1 MFSLKVSKFVAYK
14 LHLYTTIL
22 KHKLIPFLFLACL
35 FACWIPVVDSPI
47 ALVAGLLFAH
57 FLKNPFPN
65 QTAKATKQLLKVAV
79 VGLGF
84 GLNLQMAISASQ
96 NGIGLVVSSIF
107 LTLAGGLFLGKILKV
122 ENKLAQLISV
132 GTAICGGSAIAA
144 FSPVIDADNSD
155 ISVSLGVVFLLNSV
169 ALLVFPV
176 LGHFFNLS
184 PQDFGM
190 WVAVAI
196 HDTSSVVGA
205 AESFSDESLKIATT
219 LKLVRALWIIPLV
232 LLSVLVSKFCTKNK
246 VEEHDSAKE
255 NLSEQLTKNDKSK
268 KIPPKITIPYFIGLF
283 VVAILINT
291 YIPFVTEYSPYL
303 VWIAKKLLVTTL
315 FLIGLSLS
323 IEKIKKVG
331 WRPLALGVTLW
342 ILISVGSLLVIL

>member
-1 MFSLKVSKFVAYK
+1 MKKQIIP
-14 LHLYTTIL
+14 IL
-22 KHKLIPFLFLACL
+22 FIACLLACWL
-35 FACWIPVVDSPI
+35 PFVNSPI
-47 ALVAGLLFAH
+47 ALVTGLLFAH
-57 FLKNPFPN
+57 FLKNPFPD

-107 LTLAGGLFLGKILKV
+107 LTLGIGLFLGKILKV
-122 ENKLAQLISV
+122 ENKLTQLISV

-144 FSPVIDADNSD
+144 FSPVIDADNAD

-169 ALLVFPV
+169 ALIIFPV

-205 AESFSDESLKIATT
+205 AETFSDESLKIATT

-232 LLSVLVSKFCTKNK
+232 LLSVLITKFYVKSEKSNSESEKANSEENNKTKK
-246 VEEHDSAKE
+246 TS
-255 NLSEQLTKNDKSK
+255 
-268 KIPPKITIPYFIGLF
+268 PKIKIPYFIGLF
-283 VVAILINT
+283 VVAIVINT
-291 YIPFVTEYSPYL
+291 YVPFVAEYSPYL
-303 VWIAKKLLVTTL
+303 VWVAKKLLVTTL

-331 WRPLALGVTLW
+331 WRPLVLGVSLW
-342 ILISVGSLLVIL
+342 ILISVGSILVIL

>member
-1 MFSLKVSKFVAYK
+1 M
-14 LHLYTTIL
+14 
-22 KHKLIPFLFLACL
+22 KHKLVPTLFLACL
-35 FACWIPVVDSPI
+35 LACWFPFVSSPI

-57 FLKNPFPN
+57 FLKNPFPE
-65 QTAKATKQLLKVAV
+65 QTAKATKKLLKVAV

-84 GLNLQMAISASQ
+84 GLNLHTAISASQ

-107 LTLAGGLFLGKILKV
+107 LTLLGGVLIGKFLKV

-155 ISVSLGVVFLLNSV
+155 ISVSLGVVFLLNSL
-169 ALLVFPV
+169 ALLIFPV
-176 LGHFFNLS
+176 LGRFFNLS

-205 AESFSDESLKIATT
+205 AQAFSDESLKIATT

-232 LLSVLVSKFCTKNK
+232 LLSVLVAKIYNKN
-246 VEEHDSAKE
+246 EETEVNSQIFNKDEEEEKE
-255 NLSEQLTKNDKSK
+255 KPKSNMQKDAEDNWNPINIERRRKEQQEKQKSK
-268 KIPPKITIPYFIGLF
+268 KPISKIKIPYFIGLF
-283 VVAILINT
+283 VIAILINT
-291 YIPFVTEYSPYL
+291 YIPLVSQFSPQI
-303 VWIAKKLLVTTL
+303 VWVDRK
-315 FLIGLSLS
+315 
-323 IEKIKKVG
+323 
-331 WRPLALGVTLW
+331 
-342 ILISVGSLLVIL
+342 SVV

>member
-1 MFSLKVSKFVAYK
+1 M
-14 LHLYTTIL
+14 
-22 KHKLIPFLFLACL
+22 
-35 FACWIPVVDSPI
+35 ACWLPFVNSPI

-57 FLKNPFPN
+57 FLKNPFPT

-84 GLNLQMAISASQ
+84 GLNVEMAISAGQ
-96 NGIGLVVSSIF
+96 NGIGLVIGSIF
-107 LTLAGGLFLGKILKV
+107 FTLGVGLFLGKMLKV
-122 ENKLAQLISV
+122 ENKLAQLITV

-169 ALLVFPV
+169 ALLLFPV

-190 WVAVAI
+190 WAAIAI

-205 AESFSDESLKIATT
+205 AATFSEESLKIATT

-232 LLSVLVSKFCTKNK
+232 LLSVLVSKFYAKNE
-246 VEEHDSAKE
+246 VDNEVDNELETE
-255 NLSEQLTKNDKSK
+255 NLVENNKSK
-268 KIPPKITIPYFIGLF
+268 KTKKSSPKITIPYFIGLF

-291 YIPFVTEYSPYL
+291 YIPIVTEYSPYL
-303 VWIAKKLLVTTL
+303 VWVAKKLLVTTL

-331 WRPLALGVTLW
+331 WRPLVLGVTLW

>member
-1 MFSLKVSKFVAYK
+1 MKSKIVP
-14 LHLYTTIL
+14 IL
-22 KHKLIPFLFLACL
+22 FFACLLACWL
-35 FACWIPVVDSPI
+35 PFVSSPI

-57 FLKNPFPN
+57 FLKNPFPD

-84 GLNLQMAISASQ
+84 GLNLQTAISASQ

-107 LTLAGGLFLGKILKV
+107 LTLLGGLLIGKLLKV

-155 ISVSLGVVFLLNSV
+155 ISVSLGVVFLLNSL
-169 ALLVFPV
+169 ALLIFPV
-176 LGHFFNLS
+176 LGHFFSLS

-205 AESFSDESLKIATT
+205 AQTFSDESLKIATT

-232 LLSVLVSKFCTKNK
+232 LLSVLVAKFYTKDKGIATKNQNLD
-246 VEEHDSAKE
+246 EEKE
-255 NLSEQLTKNDKSK
+255 KSK
-268 KIPPKITIPYFIGLF
+268 KPTSKINIPYFIGFF
-283 VVAILINT
+283 VIAILINT
-291 YIPFVTEYSPYL
+291 YIPLVSQFSPQI
-303 VWIAKKLLVTTL
+303 VWVSKKLLVTTL

-323 IEKIKKVG
+323 IEKIRKVG
-331 WRPLALGVTLW
+331 WRPLALGVILW
-342 ILISVGSLLVIL
+342 VLISVGSFLVIV

>member
-1 MFSLKVSKFVAYK
+1 M
-14 LHLYTTIL
+14 
-22 KHKLIPFLFLACL
+22 LIPILFFVCL
-35 FACWIPVVDSPI
+35 LACWIPAVNSPT

-57 FLKNPFPN
+57 FLKNPFPE
-65 QTAKATKQLLKVAV
+65 QTAKATKQLLKIAV

-107 LTLAGGLFLGKILKV
+107 LTLGIGLFLGKILKV

-169 ALLVFPV
+169 ALLIFPV

-205 AESFSDESLKIATT
+205 AAAFSDESMKIATT

-232 LLSVLVSKFCTKNK
+232 LLSILVSKFYVKNE
-246 VEEHDSAKE
+246 VEENTNSEKE
-255 NLSEQLTKNDKSK
+255 NSSENNKPK
-268 KIPPKITIPYFIGLF
+268 KATPKITIPYFIGLF

-291 YIPFVTEYSPYL
+291 YVPLVTEYSSYL

-331 WRPLALGVTLW
+331 WRPLALGIILW
-342 ILISVGSLLVIL
+342 ILISVGSFLVIVL

>member
-1 MFSLKVSKFVAYK
+1 MKD
-14 LHLYTTIL
+14 
-22 KHKLIPFLFLACL
+22 KLIPIVFFACLLACWL
-35 FACWIPVVDSPI
+35 PYVNSPI
-47 ALVAGLLFAH
+47 ALVAGLIFSH

-65 QTAKATKQLLKVAV
+65 QTAKATKKLLKVAV
-79 VGLGF
+79 IGLGF
-84 GLNLQMAISASQ
+84 GLNVQMAISASQ
-96 NGIGLVVSSIF
+96 NGIGLVIGSIF
-107 LTLAGGLFLGKILKV
+107 FTLGVGLFLGKILKV
-122 ENKLAQLISV
+122 ENKLAQLITV

-144 FSPVIDADNSD
+144 FSPVIDADNSQ

-169 ALLVFPV
+169 ALLIFPV

-190 WVAVAI
+190 WAAIAI

-205 AESFSDESLKIATT
+205 AEAFSEESLKIATT

-232 LLSVLVSKFCTKNK
+232 LLSVLASKLSSKN
-246 VEEHDSAKE
+246 EIDT
-255 NLSEQLTKNDKSK
+255 NSK
-268 KIPPKITIPYFIGLF
+268 DNSIIKPTPKITIPYFIGLF

-291 YIPFVTEYSPYL
+291 YVPFVTEYSSYL

-323 IEKIKKVG
+323 IDKIKKVG
-331 WRPLALGVTLW
+331 WRPLALGITLW
-342 ILISVGSLLVIL
+342 VLISVGSLLIISN

>member
-1 MFSLKVSKFVAYK
+1 M
-14 LHLYTTIL
+14 
-22 KHKLIPFLFLACL
+22 
-35 FACWIPVVDSPI
+35 
-47 ALVAGLLFAH
+47 AGLLFAH

-107 LTLAGGLFLGKILKV
+107 LTLGIGLFLGKILKV

-144 FSPVIDADNSD
+144 FSPVIDADNAD

-169 ALLVFPV
+169 ALLIFPV
-176 LGHFFNLS
+176 LGHFFTLS

-205 AESFSDESLKIATT
+205 AATFSEESLKIATT

-232 LLSVLVSKFCTKNK
+232 LISVLVSKFYTKKEIEENNNSEENNK
-246 VEEHDSAKE
+246 PK
-255 NLSEQLTKNDKSK
+255 KST
-268 KIPPKITIPYFIGLF
+268 PKIAIPYFIGLF

-291 YIPFVTEYSPYL
+291 YIPFVSEYSSYL

-331 WRPLALGVTLW
+331 WRPLALGIILW
-342 ILISVGSLLVIL
+342 ILISVGSLLVII

>member
-1 MFSLKVSKFVAYK
+1 M
-14 LHLYTTIL
+14 
-22 KHKLIPFLFLACL
+22 
-35 FACWIPVVDSPI
+35 ACWLPDVNSPI

-57 FLKNPFPN
+57 FLKNPFPT

-84 GLNLQMAISASQ
+84 GLNVEMAISAGQ
-96 NGIGLVVSSIF
+96 NGIGLVIGSIF
-107 LTLAGGLFLGKILKV
+107 FTLAVGLFLGKLLKV
-122 ENKLAQLISV
+122 ETKLAQLITV

-169 ALLVFPV
+169 ALLIFPI
-176 LGHFFNLS
+176 LGHFFHLS

-190 WVAVAI
+190 WAAIAI

-205 AESFSDESLKIATT
+205 AATFSEESLKIATT

-232 LLSVLVSKFCTKNK
+232 LMSVLISKYYSKNEIDKTIDIEKGDKTKK
-246 VEEHDSAKE
+246 A
-255 NLSEQLTKNDKSK
+255 T
-268 KIPPKITIPYFIGLF
+268 PKIAIPYFIGLF

-291 YIPFVTEYSPYL
+291 YVSFVTEYSSYL

-323 IEKIKKVG
+323 IDKIKKVG

>member
-1 MFSLKVSKFVAYK
+1 M
-14 LHLYTTIL
+14 
-22 KHKLIPFLFLACL
+22 
-35 FACWIPVVDSPI
+35 

-57 FLKNPFPN
+57 FLKNPFPE

-107 LTLAGGLFLGKILKV
+107 LTLGVGLLLGKLLKV
-122 ENKLAQLISV
+122 ENKLAGLISV

-169 ALLVFPV
+169 ALLIFPV

-205 AESFSDESLKIATT
+205 AAAFSDESIKIATT

-232 LLSVLVSKFCTKNK
+232 LLSVLVSKFYTKNGVDENIETDSSENNKPKK
-246 VEEHDSAKE
+246 VS
-255 NLSEQLTKNDKSK
+255 
-268 KIPPKITIPYFIGLF
+268 PKITIPYFIGLF

-291 YIPFVTEYSPYL
+291 YVPLVTEYSPYL

-331 WRPLALGVTLW
+331 WRPLALGVILW
-342 ILISVGSLLVIL
+342 ILISVGSLVVIL

>member
-1 MFSLKVSKFVAYK
+1 MKN
-14 LHLYTTIL
+14 
-22 KHKLIPFLFLACL
+22 KLIPVLFFACL
-35 FACWIPVVDSPI
+35 LACWIPFVNSPM
-47 ALVAGLLFAH
+47 ALVTGLLFAH
-57 FLKNPFPN
+57 FLKNPFPE
-65 QTAKATKQLLKVAV
+65 QTAKTTKQLLKIAV
-79 VGLGF
+79 VGLGL

-107 LTLAGGLFLGKILKV
+107 LTLGIGLLLGKILKV

-144 FSPVIDADNSD
+144 FSPVIDADNSN

-169 ALLVFPV
+169 ALLIFPV

-184 PQDFGM
+184 PQNFGM

-205 AESFSDESLKIATT
+205 AQTFSDESLKIATT

-232 LLSVLVSKFCTKNK
+232 LLSVLITKFYKKNNIDNQIEELELESSDKNK
-246 VEEHDSAKE
+246 
-255 NLSEQLTKNDKSK
+255 QTKKST
-268 KIPPKITIPYFIGLF
+268 PKITIPYFIGLF

-291 YIPFVTEYSPYL
+291 YVPLVSEYSSYL
-303 VWIAKKLLVTTL
+303 VWVAKKLLVTTL

-331 WRPLALGVTLW
+331 WRPLVLGVILW
-342 ILISVGSLLVIL
+342 ILISVGSFLVIT

>member
-1 MFSLKVSKFVAYK
+1 M
-14 LHLYTTIL
+14 
-22 KHKLIPFLFLACL
+22 
-35 FACWIPVVDSPI
+35 
-47 ALVAGLLFAH
+47 ALVAGILFAH
-57 FLKNPFPN
+57 FLKNPFPT

-84 GLNLQMAISASQ
+84 GLNLEMAISASQ

-107 LTLAGGLFLGKILKV
+107 LTLLGGIFLGKLLKV
-122 ENKLAQLISV
+122 ENKLAGLISV

-169 ALLVFPV
+169 ALLIFPV
-176 LGHFFNLS
+176 LGHFFTLS

-205 AESFSDESLKIATT
+205 AATFSEESLKIATT

-232 LLSVLVSKFCTKNK
+232 VLSVLFSKFYTQKEEESDVETK
-246 VEEHDSAKE
+246 
-255 NLSEQLTKNDKSK
+255 KST
-268 KIPPKITIPYFIGLF
+268 PKISIPYFIGLF

-291 YIPFVTEYSPYL
+291 YLPFVSEYSSYL

-331 WRPLALGVTLW
+331 WRPLALGIILW
-342 ILISVGSLLVIL
+342 ILISVGSLVVIV

>member
-1 MFSLKVSKFVAYK
+1 MYLQQNTQLQSL
-14 LHLYTTIL
+14 IL
-22 KHKLIPFLFLACL
+22 KNKLIPILFFACL
-35 FACWIPVVDSPI
+35 FACWLPSINSPI

-57 FLKNPFPN
+57 FLKNPFPD
-65 QTAKATKQLLKVAV
+65 QTAKATKQLLKIAV

-84 GLNLQMAISASQ
+84 GLNLQMAITASQ

-107 LTLAGGLFLGKILKV
+107 LTLGMGLLLGKLLKV

-155 ISVSLGVVFLLNSV
+155 ISVSLGVVFLLNSI
-169 ALLVFPV
+169 ALLIFPV
-176 LGHFFNLS
+176 LGHFFHIS

-196 HDTSSVVGA
+196 HDTSSVIGA
-205 AESFSDESLKIATT
+205 ADAFSDESTKIATT

-232 LLSVLVSKFCTKNK
+232 LLSVLVSRFYPQNEANDNSKIESLKK
-246 VEEHDSAKE
+246 DEKAK
-255 NLSEQLTKNDKSK
+255 KPVSK
-268 KIPPKITIPYFIGLF
+268 IKIPYFIGLF

-291 YIPFVTEYSPYL
+291 YIPFVAEYSSYL
-303 VWIAKKLLVTTL
+303 VWVAKKLLVTTL

>member
-1 MFSLKVSKFVAYK
+1 MAKSEYFCILTEIHTYNSILLK
-14 LHLYTTIL
+14 T
-22 KHKLIPFLFLACL
+22 KLIPILFFACL
-35 FACWIPVVDSPI
+35 LVCWLPFVNSPI
-47 ALVAGLLFAH
+47 ALVTGLLFAH
-57 FLKNPFPN
+57 FLKNPFPD

-84 GLNLQMAISASQ
+84 GLNVEMAISAGQ
-96 NGIGLVVSSIF
+96 NGIGLVVGSIF
-107 LTLAGGLFLGKILKV
+107 FTLAVGLFLGKILKV
-122 ENKLAQLISV
+122 ENKLAQLITV

-169 ALLVFPV
+169 ALLLFPV

-184 PQDFGM
+184 PQEFGM
-190 WVAVAI
+190 WAAIAI

-205 AESFSDESLKIATT
+205 AATFSEESMKIATT

-232 LLSVLVSKFCTKNK
+232 LLSVLVSKFYVKN
-246 VEEHDSAKE
+246 EAE
-255 NLSEQLTKNDKSK
+255 NNLEKDNSEGK
-268 KIPPKITIPYFIGLF
+268 KATPKIKIPYFIGLF

-291 YIPFVTEYSPYL
+291 YAPFVIEYSPYL
-303 VWIAKKLLVTTL
+303 VWVAKKLLVTTL

-331 WRPLALGVTLW
+331 WRPLALGITLW
-342 ILISVGSLLVIL
+342 VLISVGSFLVIT

>member
-1 MFSLKVSKFVAYK
+1 LQ
-14 LHLYTTIL
+14 LNQNTQITLTIL
-22 KHKLIPFLFLACL
+22 KNNLIPILFFACLLACWL
-35 FACWIPVVDSPI
+35 PFVNSPI

-57 FLKNPFPN
+57 FLKNPFPT

-79 VGLGF
+79 IGLGF
-84 GLNLQMAISASQ
+84 GLNVEMAISAGQ
-96 NGIGLVVSSIF
+96 NGIGLVIGSIF
-107 LTLAGGLFLGKILKV
+107 FTLAVGLFLGKLLKV
-122 ENKLAQLISV
+122 ETKLAQLITV

-169 ALLVFPV
+169 ALLIFPI

-190 WVAVAI
+190 WAAIAI

-205 AESFSDESLKIATT
+205 AATFSEESLKIATT

-232 LLSVLVSKFCTKNK
+232 LLSVLISKFYVKNEVENESLEVDNKTKK
-246 VEEHDSAKE
+246 A
-255 NLSEQLTKNDKSK
+255 T
-268 KIPPKITIPYFIGLF
+268 PKIAIPYFIGLF

-291 YIPFVTEYSPYL
+291 YVPFVSEYSSYL

-331 WRPLALGVTLW
+331 WRPLVLGVTLW
-342 ILISVGSLLVIL
+342 ILISVGSFLMIFQ

>member
-1 MFSLKVSKFVAYK
+1 MYLKTHTHNYK
-14 LHLYTTIL
+14 HIIL
-22 KHKLIPFLFLACL
+22 KNKFIPILFFACL
-35 FACWIPVVDSPI
+35 LACWIPAINSPI
-47 ALVAGLLFAH
+47 ALITGLLFAH
-57 FLKNPFPN
+57 FLKNPFPD
-65 QTAKATKQLLKVAV
+65 QTAKATKKLLKVAV
-79 VGLGF
+79 IGLGF
-84 GLNLQMAISASQ
+84 GLNVQMAISASQ
-96 NGIGLVVSSIF
+96 NGIGLVIGSIF
-107 LTLAGGLFLGKILKV
+107 FTLGVGLFLGKILKV

-169 ALLVFPV
+169 ALLIFPV
-176 LGHFFNLS
+176 LGHFFEIS

-190 WVAVAI
+190 WVAIAI

-205 AESFSDESLKIATT
+205 AATFSEESLKIATT

-232 LLSVLVSKFCTKNK
+232 LISVLVSKFYVKNEIQNDLT
-246 VEEHDSAKE
+246 EENKAK
-255 NLSEQLTKNDKSK
+255 KSN
-268 KIPPKITIPYFIGLF
+268 PKIKIPYFIGLF

-291 YIPFVTEYSPYL
+291 YVPFVTEYSSYL

-331 WRPLALGVTLW
+331 WRPLILGITLW
-342 ILISVGSLLVIL
+342 IMISVGSFLIIT

>member
-1 MFSLKVSKFVAYK
+1 LKKNF
-14 LHLYTTIL
+14 
-22 KHKLIPFLFLACL
+22 IPTLFFACLLACWL
-35 FACWIPVVDSPI
+35 PFVNSPI
-47 ALVAGLLFAH
+47 VLVAGLLFAH
-57 FLKNPFPN
+57 FLKNPFPD

-84 GLNLQMAISASQ
+84 GLNVEMAISAGQ
-96 NGIGLVVSSIF
+96 NGIGLVIGSIF
-107 LTLAGGLFLGKILKV
+107 FTLGVGLFLGKILKV
-122 ENKLAQLISV
+122 ETKLAQLITL

-144 FSPVIDADNSD
+144 FSPVIDADNAD

-169 ALLVFPV
+169 ALLLFPV

-190 WVAVAI
+190 WAAIAI

-205 AESFSDESLKIATT
+205 AATFSEESLKIATT

-232 LLSVLVSKFCTKNK
+232 LLSVLVSKFYAKNEVENDLEKDNSDNSEENNKNNKTKK
-246 VEEHDSAKE
+246 A
-255 NLSEQLTKNDKSK
+255 T
-268 KIPPKITIPYFIGLF
+268 PKITIPYFIGLF

-291 YIPFVTEYSPYL
+291 YIPFITEYSPYL
-303 VWIAKKLLVTTL
+303 VWVAKKLLVTTL

-331 WRPLALGVTLW
+331 WRPLALGITLW
-342 ILISVGSLLVIL
+342 ILISVGSFLFIV

>member
-1 MFSLKVSKFVAYK
+1 M
-14 LHLYTTIL
+14 
-22 KHKLIPFLFLACL
+22 LIPILFFVCL
-35 FACWIPVVDSPI
+35 LACWIPAVNSPI

-57 FLKNPFPN
+57 FLKNPFPE
-65 QTAKATKQLLKVAV
+65 QTAKATKQLLKIAV

-107 LTLAGGLFLGKILKV
+107 LTLGIGLFLGKILKV

-169 ALLVFPV
+169 ALLIFPV

-205 AESFSDESLKIATT
+205 AAAFSDESMKIATT

-232 LLSVLVSKFCTKNK
+232 LLSILVSKFYVKNE
-246 VEEHDSAKE
+246 VEENTNSEKE
-255 NLSEQLTKNDKSK
+255 NSSENNKPK
-268 KIPPKITIPYFIGLF
+268 KATPKITIPYFIGLF

-291 YIPFVTEYSPYL
+291 YVPLVTEYSSYL

-331 WRPLALGVTLW
+331 WRPLALGVILW
-342 ILISVGSLLVIL
+342 ILISVGSFLVIVL

>member
-1 MFSLKVSKFVAYK
+1 MKN
-14 LHLYTTIL
+14 
-22 KHKLIPFLFLACL
+22 KLIPILFFACL
-35 FACWIPVVDSPI
+35 LACWIPDVNSPI

-57 FLKNPFPN
+57 FLKNPFPD

-79 VGLGF
+79 IGLGF
-84 GLNLQMAISASQ
+84 GLNVEMAISAGQ
-96 NGIGLVVSSIF
+96 NGIGLVIGSIF
-107 LTLAGGLFLGKILKV
+107 FTLAVGLFLGKLLKV
-122 ENKLAQLISV
+122 ETKLAQLITV

-169 ALLVFPV
+169 ALLIFPV
-176 LGHFFNLS
+176 LGHFFHLS

-190 WVAVAI
+190 WAAIAI

-205 AESFSDESLKIATT
+205 AATYSEESLKIATT

-232 LLSVLVSKFCTKNK
+232 LMSVLISKYYTKID
-246 VEEHDSAKE
+246 VTSEETQND
-255 NLSEQLTKNDKSK
+255 TKKAT
-268 KIPPKITIPYFIGLF
+268 PKIAIPYFIGLF

-291 YIPFVTEYSPYL
+291 YIPLITEYSSYL

-323 IEKIKKVG
+323 IDKIKKVG

-342 ILISVGSLLVIL
+342 ILISVGSFLVII

>member
-1 MFSLKVSKFVAYK
+1 M
-14 LHLYTTIL
+14 
-22 KHKLIPFLFLACL
+22 
-35 FACWIPVVDSPI
+35 
-47 ALVAGLLFAH
+47 LVAGLLFAH
-57 FLKNPFPN
+57 FLKNPFPD

-84 GLNLQMAISASQ
+84 GLNVEMAISAGQ
-96 NGIGLVVSSIF
+96 NGIGLVIGSIF
-107 LTLAGGLFLGKILKV
+107 FTLGVGLFLGKILKV
-122 ENKLAQLISV
+122 ETKLAQLITL

-144 FSPVIDADNSD
+144 FSPVIDADNAD

-169 ALLVFPV
+169 ALLLFPV

-190 WVAVAI
+190 WAAIAI

-205 AESFSDESLKIATT
+205 AATFSEESLKIATT

-232 LLSVLVSKFCTKNK
+232 LLSVLVSKFYAKNEVENDLEKDNSDNSEENNKNNKTKK
-246 VEEHDSAKE
+246 A
-255 NLSEQLTKNDKSK
+255 T
-268 KIPPKITIPYFIGLF
+268 PKITIPYFIGLF

-291 YIPFVTEYSPYL
+291 YIPFITEYSPYL
-303 VWIAKKLLVTTL
+303 VWVAKKLLVTTL

-331 WRPLALGVTLW
+331 WRPLALGITLW
-342 ILISVGSLLVIL
+342 ILISVGSFLFIV

>member
-1 MFSLKVSKFVAYK
+1 MSNFVSYSTHK
-14 LHLYTTIL
+14 LHLHTIIL
-22 KHKLIPFLFLACL
+22 KKNLIPILFFVCLLACWL
-35 FACWIPVVDSPI
+35 PFVNSPI

-57 FLKNPFPN
+57 FLKNPFPD

-79 VGLGF
+79 IGLGF
-84 GLNLQMAISASQ
+84 GLNVEMAISAGQ
-96 NGIGLVVSSIF
+96 NGIGLVIGSIF
-107 LTLAGGLFLGKILKV
+107 FTLGVGLFLGKLLKV
-122 ENKLAQLISV
+122 ETKLAQLITV

-144 FSPVIDADNSD
+144 FSPVIDADNAD

-169 ALLVFPV
+169 ALLIFPF
-176 LGHFFNLS
+176 LGHFFHLS

-190 WVAVAI
+190 WAAIAI

-205 AESFSDESLKIATT
+205 AATFSEESLQIATT

-232 LLSVLVSKFCTKNK
+232 LLSVLVSKFYTKNE
-246 VEEHDSAKE
+246 VDS
-255 NLSEQLTKNDKSK
+255 NSDTNSK
-268 KIPPKITIPYFIGLF
+268 KTTPKIAIPYFIGLF

-291 YIPFVTEYSPYL
+291 YIPLVTEYSSSL

-331 WRPLALGVTLW
+331 WRPLALGIILW
-342 ILISVGSLLVIL
+342 ILISVGSLLVIV

>member
-1 MFSLKVSKFVAYK
+1 LKN
-14 LHLYTTIL
+14 
-22 KHKLIPFLFLACL
+22 KLIPILFFACLLACWL
-35 FACWIPVVDSPI
+35 PFVNSPI

-57 FLKNPFPN
+57 FLKNPFPT

-84 GLNLQMAISASQ
+84 GLNVEMAISAGQ
-96 NGIGLVVSSIF
+96 NGIGLVIGSIF
-107 LTLAGGLFLGKILKV
+107 FTLGVGLFLGKMLKV
-122 ENKLAQLISV
+122 ENKLAQLITV

-169 ALLVFPV
+169 ALLLFPV

-190 WVAVAI
+190 WAAIAI

-205 AESFSDESLKIATT
+205 AATFSEESLKIATT

-232 LLSVLVSKFCTKNK
+232 LLSVLVSKFYAKNE
-246 VEEHDSAKE
+246 VDNEVDNELETE
-255 NLSEQLTKNDKSK
+255 NLVENNKSK
-268 KIPPKITIPYFIGLF
+268 KTKKSSPKITIPYFIGLF

-291 YIPFVTEYSPYL
+291 YIPIVTEYSPYL
-303 VWIAKKLLVTTL
+303 VWVAKKLLVTTL

-331 WRPLALGVTLW
+331 WRPLVLGVTLW